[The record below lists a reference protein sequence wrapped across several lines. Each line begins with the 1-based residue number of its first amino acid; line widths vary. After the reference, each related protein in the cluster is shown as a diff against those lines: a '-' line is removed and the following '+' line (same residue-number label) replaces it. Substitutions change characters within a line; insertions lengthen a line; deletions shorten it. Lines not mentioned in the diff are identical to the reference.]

1 MLTIFNIR
9 PKGFNVGNEAIAI
22 GLRRYLYQAF
32 GAMTNIVAIPATAKY
47 ESSAYAGLTA
57 KTIYDIN
64 QYADGVIIGGGNLY
78 ENGELD
84 VSVDALDSLRV
95 PLMLFSLS
103 RGRVYDRQRHLVRR
117 TDTMPD
123 RVLQA
128 LHRKACVSLA
138 RDAATDEYLRSIG
151 CGNSRL
157 GGCPTIFLDQIAHQL
172 PALPEVDSGV
182 LISVR
187 QPQLMSIPPADQ
199 ARVHGDIR
207 RIIKMLREKGYER
220 IRLLCHDHRDINFA
234 ASLPEVSFIY
244 SGDVYHYL
252 ALLKSCRLSI
262 SYRLHAT
269 LPCLSFGVPT
279 IKISYDERA
288 ISLME
293 TIGYNEY
300 NIRMMEVADTV
311 VAVENA
317 LERIGEL
324 PAARQSAMKF
334 WKNIDQS
341 MIAGFA
347 DFASAVTTYR
357 HSLDDTSGEN

>member
-22 GLRRYLYQAF
+22 GLRQYVYQAF
-32 GAMTNIVAIPATAKY
+32 GIMTNIVSIPATTRY

-84 VSVDALDSLRV
+84 VSLDALDSLQV

-103 RGRVYDRQRHLVRR
+103 RGRVYNRQRQLVSR

-123 RVLQA
+123 SILQA
-128 LHRKACVSLA
+128 LHRKASVALTRDLA
-138 RDAATDEYLRSIG
+138 TNEYLHRIG
-151 CGNSRL
+151 CDNSQL
-157 GGCPTIFLDQIAHQL
+157 GGCPTIFLDQIINQL
-172 PALPEVDSGV
+172 PSLPEKDSGV
-182 LISVR
+182 LISIR
-187 QPQLMSIPPADQ
+187 QPQLMSIPPVDQ
-199 ARVHGDIR
+199 ARVHRDIR
-207 RIIKMLREKGYER
+207 HIITILRKEGYQQ
-220 IRLLCHDHRDINFA
+220 IRLLCHDHRDISFA
-234 ASLPEVSFIY
+234 VSVPEVPFIY

-252 ALLKSCRLSI
+252 ALLKNCRLNI

-288 ISLME
+288 ISLMQ
-293 TIGYNEY
+293 TIGYDDY
-300 NIRMMEVADTV
+300 NIRMMEIPDTAT
-311 VAVENA
+311 AVSDT
-317 LERIGEL
+317 LKKLDKL
-324 PAARQSAMKF
+324 PYIKEAAQEK
-334 WKNIDQS
+334 WEHLNQS
-341 MIAGFA
+341 MRAGFSK
-347 DFASAVTTYR
+347 FAEEVKDYH
-357 HSLDDTSGEN
+357 HSVSSIL